1 MKRNG
6 RTGENYI
13 IPDKEEP
20 MKIYFLPTVW
30 SDMAV
35 MESGGK
41 FAVIDTGDGPYHY
54 KMINDFFENHGIRKL
69 EFILLSHFHPD
80 HYGCLK
86 MLVEQYEVGKVY
98 FKEYSGVTATD
109 GNGDVATDE
118 YRTAETENCRQ
129 LKDFCAQRSTV
140 VPAEETACIAFNGIS
155 VELLYRGNSVRQVF
169 EDRNYECSGKY
180 ICNENQNSLMAFF
193 EISGRT
199 VLLCGDV
206 TDFELPHPAI
216 SMMNTRAAEK
226 IARPIDIYKAPH
238 HGLGIGS
245 DAALSIYRPRYTV
258 VTNTEHYIV
267 GNTDVPQRLKR
278 FNPDA
283 EIFYTGSSGVA
294 FEITDDGVISA
305 CAI

>member
-1 MKRNG
+1 
-6 RTGENYI
+6 
-13 IPDKEEP
+13 

-54 KMINDFFENHGIRKL
+54 KMISTFFEKHDIRQL

-80 HYGCLK
+80 HYGSLK
-86 MLVEQYEVGKVY
+86 MLVEQYDVGKVY

-109 GNGDVATDE
+109 GNGDAATDE

-140 VPAEETACIAFNGIS
+140 VPAEETTCISFDGIR
-155 VELLYRGNSVRQVF
+155 VELFYSENSVRRVF
-169 EDRNYECSGKY
+169 EDKNYDCCGKY

-193 EISGRT
+193 EIRGRT

-206 TDFELPHPAI
+206 TDFELSHPAI

-226 IARPIDIYKAPH
+226 IARPVDIYKAPH

-245 DAALSIYRPRYTV
+245 DAALDIYRPRYTV

-267 GNTDVPQRLKR
+267 ENTDVPQRLKN

-283 EIFYTGSSGVA
+283 EIFYTGSGGVA
-294 FEITDDGVISA
+294 FDIADDGEISA
-305 CAI
+305 YAI